1 MPLCSRA
8 QSSHCEATT
17 ANDATSGDPLMGMNN
32 AQLGSNMREAFAA
45 GSGVDPNAMKVVLT
59 IITVAV
65 VVLFFAWLVM
75 TALDNYREGQL
86 KQEEVVWACVKLVV
100 LLSLILWVL
109 V

>member
-1 MPLCSRA
+1 
-8 QSSHCEATT
+8 
-17 ANDATSGDPLMGMNN
+17 
-32 AQLGSNMREAFAA
+32 
-45 GSGVDPNAMKVVLT
+45 MKVVLT
-59 IITVAV
+59 IITVAI

>member
-1 MPLCSRA
+1 
-8 QSSHCEATT
+8 
-17 ANDATSGDPLMGMNN
+17 MGMNQ
-32 AQLGSNMREAFAA
+32 AQLGSSMRQAFAA
-45 GSGVDPNAMKVVLT
+45 GSGVDPNTMKIVLT
-59 IITVAV
+59 IITVAA

-86 KQEEVVWACVKLVV
+86 KQEEVIWACLKLVL

>member
-1 MPLCSRA
+1 
-8 QSSHCEATT
+8 
-17 ANDATSGDPLMGMNN
+17 MGMNN

>member
-1 MPLCSRA
+1 
-8 QSSHCEATT
+8 
-17 ANDATSGDPLMGMNN
+17 MGMNN
-32 AQLGSNMREAFAA
+32 AQLGSNMREVFAA

-59 IITVAV
+59 IITVAI
-65 VVLFFAWLVM
+65 VVLFFTWLVM

>member
-1 MPLCSRA
+1 
-8 QSSHCEATT
+8 
-17 ANDATSGDPLMGMNN
+17 MGMNQ
-32 AQLGSNMREAFAA
+32 AQLGSSMREAFAA
-45 GSGVDPNAMKVVLT
+45 GSGVDPNTMKVVLT
-59 IITVAV
+59 IITVAA

-86 KQEEVVWACVKLVV
+86 KQEEVIWACLKLVL

>member
-1 MPLCSRA
+1 
-8 QSSHCEATT
+8 
-17 ANDATSGDPLMGMNN
+17 MGMNQ
-32 AQLGSNMREAFAA
+32 AQLGSSMREAFAA
-45 GSGVDPNAMKVVLT
+45 GSGVDPNTMKIVLT
-59 IITVAV
+59 IITVAA

-86 KQEEVVWACVKLVV
+86 KQEEVIWACLKLVL

>member
-1 MPLCSRA
+1 
-8 QSSHCEATT
+8 
-17 ANDATSGDPLMGMNN
+17 MGMNN
-32 AQLGSNMREAFAA
+32 AQLGSSMREAFAA
-45 GSGVDPNAMKVVLT
+45 GSGVDQNAMKVVLT
-59 IITVAV
+59 IITVAI

>member
-1 MPLCSRA
+1 
-8 QSSHCEATT
+8 
-17 ANDATSGDPLMGMNN
+17 MGMNQ
-32 AQLGSNMREAFAA
+32 AQLGSSMREAFAA
-45 GSGVDPNAMKVVLT
+45 GSGVDPSTMKVVLT
-59 IITVAV
+59 IITVAA

-86 KQEEVVWACVKLVV
+86 KQEEVIWACLKLVL

>member
-1 MPLCSRA
+1 
-8 QSSHCEATT
+8 
-17 ANDATSGDPLMGMNN
+17 MGMNN
-32 AQLGSNMREAFAA
+32 AQLGSSMREAFAA

-59 IITVAV
+59 IITVAI

-75 TALDNYREGQL
+75 TALENYREGQL
-86 KQEEVVWACVKLVV
+86 KQEEVVWACIKLVV